1 MNMMKWKIGVVLI
14 LLILFLPIVANAQMP
29 EIPEP
34 YYINL
39 HKYGT
44 GSIEDLEVI
53 INFSWTRPEEKRVFD
68 CSEMSAYMEWYL
80 ENHGFDT
87 VIYTNSTQEHAW
99 VVARGVWVEER
110 GPDFITFIPVQYNV
124 AIECTPPIPRIATSS
139 SYHYPEIMYEDIY
152 EAMEGEHP
160 WEFDWWNILPEI
172 ANTEVTSWK
181 VYDDNGYPTLL
192 VKLHT
197 NVDCKYRLLDPD
209 GLKVSSGYITKE
221 DLATKLWM
229 GKYQTT
235 PKAGKYTLTVYRA
248 DLSGTKIAEKVFEF
262 NGAKISIE
270 SIDPEFEEGYK
281 DYRMDDVRVIFENKG
296 DLPAYIEKVVVTVD
310 GKRDCSLYESVSIDP
325 MSESVA
331 DISSGIYISGI
342 EPGDK
347 KVTVEGMCGRK
358 IVVRGSKEVHL
369 EKISIPGFE
378 IIFAIAGLLAV
389 AYLLRRKT
397 WKKR

>member
-1 MNMMKWKIGVVLI
+1 MQKKGIVTIGIALALI
-14 LLILFLPIVANAQMP
+14 IIIYPVSGQITPTF
-29 EIPEP
+29 
-34 YYINL
+34 
-39 HKYGT
+39 
-44 GSIEDLEVI
+44 EVI
-53 INFSWTRPEEKRVFD
+53 SW
-68 CSEMSAYMEWYL
+68 
-80 ENHGFDT
+80 
-87 VIYTNSTQEHAW
+87 
-99 VVARGVWVEER
+99 
-110 GPDFITFIPVQYNV
+110 
-124 AIECTPPIPRIATSS
+124 
-139 SYHYPEIMYEDIY
+139 
-152 EAMEGEHP
+152 EA
-160 WEFDWWNILPEI
+160 
-172 ANTEVTSWK
+172 
-181 VYDDNGYPTLL
+181 YDDDGSPTLL
-192 VKLHT
+192 LKFYT
-197 NVDCKYRLLDPD
+197 NVGSTFQLLDPD
-209 GLKVSSGYITKE
+209 GLGVSSGYIAKQN
-221 DLATKLWM
+221 LATKLRM

-235 PKAGKYTLTVYRA
+235 PKAGKYTLIVYRA

-310 GKRDCSLYESVSIDP
+310 GNRDCSLYESVSIDP

-378 IIFAIAGLLAV
+378 IIFAIVGLLTI
-389 AYLLRRKT
+389 AYFLKRK
-397 WKKR
+397 KEGK

>member
-139 SYHYPEIMYEDIY
+139 SYHYPEIM
-152 EAMEGEHP
+152 
-160 WEFDWWNILPEI
+160 
-172 ANTEVTSWK
+172 
-181 VYDDNGYPTLL
+181 
-192 VKLHT
+192 
-197 NVDCKYRLLDPD
+197 
-209 GLKVSSGYITKE
+209 
-221 DLATKLWM
+221 
-229 GKYQTT
+229 
-235 PKAGKYTLTVYRA
+235 
-248 DLSGTKIAEKVFEF
+248 
-262 NGAKISIE
+262 
-270 SIDPEFEEGYK
+270 
-281 DYRMDDVRVIFENKG
+281 
-296 DLPAYIEKVVVTVD
+296 
-310 GKRDCSLYESVSIDP
+310 
-325 MSESVA
+325 
-331 DISSGIYISGI
+331 
-342 EPGDK
+342 
-347 KVTVEGMCGRK
+347 
-358 IVVRGSKEVHL
+358 
-369 EKISIPGFE
+369 
-378 IIFAIAGLLAV
+378 
-389 AYLLRRKT
+389 
-397 WKKR
+397 

>member
-1 MNMMKWKIGVVLI
+1 MNMMKWKIGMVLV
-14 LLILFLPIVANAQMP
+14 LLMLFLPMVANAQMP

-44 GSIEDLEVI
+44 GSIEDLEEI
-53 INFSWTRPEEKRVFD
+53 INFSWTRPEEKGVFD
-68 CSEMSAYMEWYL
+68 CSEMSAYLEWYL

-99 VVARGVWVEER
+99 VVARDVWH
-110 GPDFITFIPVQYNV
+110 DDKQYRV
-124 AIECTPPIPRIATSS
+124 AIECTPPIPRIVTSS
-139 SYHYPEIMYEDIY
+139 SYHYPEMMYEDIY

-209 GLKVSSGYITKE
+209 GLKVSSGYKTKE
-221 DLATKLWM
+221 DLATKLRM

-235 PKAGKYTLTVYRA
+235 PKAGKYTLTVYRV

-262 NGAKISIE
+262 EGAKISIE
-270 SIDPEFEEGYK
+270 SIDPEFEESFG
-281 DYRMDDVRVIFENKG
+281 DYYLDGVRVIIENKG

-310 GKRDCSLYESVSIDP
+310 GKREHSWHESISIDP

-331 DISSGIYISGI
+331 DLYSGSYISEIG
-342 EPGDK
+342 PGDK

-378 IIFAIAGLLAV
+378 IISSVAALLAGS
-389 AYLLRRKT
+389 YLIHR
-397 WKKR
+397 KKRLRLRQN